1 MYVDFYIDYYSKAQ
15 ERFAERFTKG
25 RFGVCFVLF
34 FNRKEG
40 SGERSALFLV
50 VYFS

>member
-34 FNRKEG
+34 CFLTEKRAQ
-40 SGERSALFLV
+40 ERGVHCFL
-50 VYFS
+50 